1 MDKKELRRRYL
12 ALRGSQPEERLQ
24 AAGEGICSEVLR
36 LPEIERSQT
45 NYDICQFRRQSRI
58 TAHAYKAPDANG
70 QNGLRAPVRCGSGHD
85 GSVCCQRCGF
95 ACARGAYGILEPKP
109 ERPVPPEKIDC
120 ILVPG
125 CAFGRN
131 FHRIGYGK
139 GYYDKYLPLAA
150 RAVTIGL
157 CYELC
162 LVKWL
167 EAEEFDVPDDL
178 IVTEKG
184 VLRRNEHPV
193 F

>member
-12 ALRGSQPEERLQ
+12 ALRGSQPEETLQ
-24 AAGEGICSEVLR
+24 AAGEGICAEVLR
-36 LPEIERSQT
+36 LPEIERSRT
-45 NYDICQFRRQSRI
+45 IMTYVSFGGEPDTHMLIRRL
-58 TAHAYKAPDANG
+58 TKMGKTVCAPRCDAAAG
-70 QNGLRAPVRCGSGHD
+70 MMEAFAVSGMDSLAP
-85 GSVCCQRCGF
+85 
-95 ACARGAYGILEPKP
+95 GAYGILEPKP
-109 ERPVPPEKIDC
+109 EQPVPPEKIDC

-167 EAEEFDVPDDL
+167 EAEEFDVPVDL